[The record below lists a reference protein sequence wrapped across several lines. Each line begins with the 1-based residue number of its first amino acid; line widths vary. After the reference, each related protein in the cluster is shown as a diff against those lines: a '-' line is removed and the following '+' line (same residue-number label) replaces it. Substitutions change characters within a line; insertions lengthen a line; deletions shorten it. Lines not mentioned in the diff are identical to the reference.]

1 MRTNVNLPLT
11 EPHKE
16 RTAIVISVT
25 ADQIAISCN
34 QIEEI

>member
-1 MRTNVNLPLT
+1 MNSPLT

-25 ADQIAISCN
+25 AADQIAISCN